1 MLSSEYVEASCVQCH
16 KSSME
21 LIAKEAPHVSE
32 GYRLFEH
39 RDRLTGRLF
48 DELKKNRDWLLK
60 TLKYP
65 L

>member
-1 MLSSEYVEASCVQCH
+1 MGEKKLFQ
-16 KSSME
+16 
-21 LIAKEAPHVSE
+21 KEPKARGYLRSAE
-32 GYRLFEH
+32 GYRLFEN